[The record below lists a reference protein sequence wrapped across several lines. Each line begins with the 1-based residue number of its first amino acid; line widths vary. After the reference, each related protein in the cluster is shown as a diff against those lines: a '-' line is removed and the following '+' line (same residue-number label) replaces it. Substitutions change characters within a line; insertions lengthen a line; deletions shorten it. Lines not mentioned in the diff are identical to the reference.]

1 MIFVYTNIRILAF
14 HLFLPH
20 GFFFFFPSSMD
31 LHNLKLLF
39 HPLAVGGEGEF
50 KRLLLNLNVVA
61 VFILDIKHTKEAQYL
76 SCSSHAG

>member
-1 MIFVYTNIRILAF
+1 
-14 HLFLPH
+14 
-20 GFFFFFPSSMD
+20 MD